1 MKKNLTKALALALCA
16 FTVAPMAAC
25 GNPTGE
31 KIDETKTQ
39 LTVFHYFAGF
49 GDEWLVELKENFEEK
64 VKGISFEPGKT
75 GVQVHHRGE
84 MRDFTASQIKSEGY
98 DVLFLESPKEFLT
111 IMNEFAVEPLDSIME
126 TPNAADNNQTIVG
139 KMTEQQKNF
148 YYHNGH
154 YYGIPHYA
162 GHYGLIY
169 NRELF
174 EEKGFFLAENPDEAT
189 GDILVNAANPERTAG
204 PDGIKGNDDDGL
216 PRTYDEFFALCE
228 EINARGVDP
237 VCFPGQYTQ
246 QHLMLLLDNLVAQHE
261 GAEQMNINYTFEGTA
276 TDLVKLD
283 KDGYAM
289 LDENGNP
296 IIDEPLE
303 INSSNAWQMSR
314 QAGRYYGIQFMHKL
328 LSNNNYINE
337 EDGKNTAMSHTMN
350 QQNFLENQSL
360 GKRPSAMLADGS
372 WWQIEADDVFSYMAE
387 DDAKYSK
394 ENRKF
399 GWLPLPQATEEEAQK
414 LANGEKK
421 SVYMDYLNA
430 VACVKAGLA
439 DGPKA
444 AALEFLKYAYTDEA
458 LANFT
463 YTTGTTIGVDYMDAL
478 DRNELNYYETSLI
491 DYIQKSDRVYQVSPN
506 EFYAANR
513 QKLVPSQIYGS
524 GTYVSMERAVWDEH
538 VSAKEYF
545 KGHIAFYKGIAW
557 N

>member
-1 MKKNLTKALALALCA
+1 
-16 FTVAPMAAC
+16 
-25 GNPTGE
+25 
-31 KIDETKTQ
+31 
-39 LTVFHYFAGF
+39 
-49 GDEWLVELKENFEEK
+49 
-64 VKGISFEPGKT
+64 
-75 GVQVHHRGE
+75 

-98 DVLFLESPKEFLT
+98 DVLFLEGPKEFLT

-169 NRELF
+169 NRDLF

-289 LDENGNP
+289 LDANGDP

-314 QAGRYYGIQFMHKL
+314 QAGKYYGIQFMHKL

-399 GWLPLPQATEEEAQK
+399 GWLPLPQATEAEAQK

-458 LANFT
+458 LTNFT

-478 DRNELNYYETSLI
+478 DRNELNYYETSLV

-513 QKLVPSQIYGS
+513 QKLIPSQIYGS
-524 GTYVSMERAVWDEH
+524 GTYVSMERAVWDDH